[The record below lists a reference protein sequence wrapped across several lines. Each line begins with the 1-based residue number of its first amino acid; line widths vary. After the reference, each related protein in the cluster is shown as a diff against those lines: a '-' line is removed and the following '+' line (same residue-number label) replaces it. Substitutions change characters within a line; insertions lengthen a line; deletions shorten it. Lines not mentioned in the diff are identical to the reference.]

1 MNSLCPFFQ
10 DLAYTL
16 YQVPLIIP
24 DALFLSLYTIN
35 TAQQNWFISQFFSQI
50 AHDFPLSIFSWLA
63 LEDPSTPPWEG
74 NWNMFSW
81 LRFPFFLKHHVLW
94 IFLLLLGMIRCG
106 SKHVFNCFICHNF
119 QTWTRRFVHD
129 RLILLWWTSLP
140 LHLKHWLIKILWIKY
155 TLDTITRPSKTS
167 PSFLSLLPLLRQDS
181 ELPLSSLCFPTA
193 LFYPSSYYFP
203 IFFL

>member
-1 MNSLCPFFQ
+1 MNSLCPFFSG
-10 DLAYTL
+10 
-16 YQVPLIIP
+16 
-24 DALFLSLYTIN
+24 LSLYSLSSSTNN
-35 TAQQNWFISQFFSQI
+35 TRCFISLVIHYQYSPAKLIHISIFSQI

-63 LEDPSTPPWEG
+63 LEDPSTPEG
-74 NWNMFSW
+74 NGNTFSW

-106 SKHVFNCFICHNF
+106 LKHVFNCFICHNF

-155 TLDTITRPSKTS
+155 NLDTITRPSKTS
-167 PSFLSLLPLLRQDS
+167 PSCLSLLPLLRQDS

-193 LFYPSSYYFP
+193 LFYPSSYSFP